1 MKLIILSLLIYLN
14 LYADA
19 KLEMLQ
25 LFQNNK
31 YEAACNLGFEHFKYY
46 KQEDEFLSLYA
57 FSCLQSD
64 LIDRLAMPLAML
76 KYSKEA
82 RANAAYFSIILMQ
95 KKLLYHALVDG
106 YDLENLNLPTT
117 DYILS
122 KVFDFYSKLKKHD
135 KRSVYIFDDLHDP
148 KLSYKLYILEEE
160 RISKMVIE
168 EFYDTIVI
176 KRHIYW

>member
-1 MKLIILSLLIYLN
+1 MKFLLSLLLFIN
-14 LYADA
+14 LYADV
-19 KLEMLQ
+19 KQEMLS

-31 YEAACNLGFEHFKYY
+31 YEESCNIGFENFKYY

-64 LIDRLAMPLAML
+64 FIDRLAIPIALL

-82 RANAAYFSIILMQ
+82 RANSAYFSIILMQ
-95 KKLLYHALVDG
+95 KKLLYHALVDE
-106 YDLENLNLPTT
+106 YNLAGLNMPTT

-122 KVFDFYSKLKKHD
+122 KVFDLYTKLGIHD
-135 KRSVYIFDDLHDP
+135 KRSVYIFDDPQDS
-148 KLSYKLYILEEE
+148 KLSYKLYLLKEENL
-160 RISKMVIE
+160 SKMVIE
-168 EFYDTIVI
+168 QFYDTIAI